1 MGATAPLNN
10 IRVLEMTEALAGPYC
25 AMMLGDL
32 GADVIK
38 IERPDS
44 GDQSRRWGPP
54 FLQGESAYFL
64 SVNRNKRSIELN
76 IKTEADLDVLHRL
89 IARSDVFITNIPRM
103 TSLKNAKID
112 PDTLREIN
120 PRLIYAAISGYG
132 HSGPKASRGGYDII
146 AQGEAGLMALTG
158 EPDGIP
164 SRFPTPMADIT
175 AGLYTVMGIQA
186 ALYVRETQEPSVG
199 QFIDVSL
206 VDAQTTWLAN
216 IGGSYFANGERPE
229 RLGNIHPTVC
239 PYQPLRTKDK
249 TLIVAVGTERLW
261 ERFCGI
267 LEITATLMVDP
278 RFATNPQRNQHRDE
292 LIPLLEEILI
302 TRDADEWLDKFVDN
316 GIPSGPINFPDETL
330 TDEHLIARG
339 MIVELE
345 HPTLG
350 VIRSIGNPIVMSE
363 NGPTYRRYPPS
374 LGEHNAEIRAEVATD
389 TTVEENL

>member
-1 MGATAPLNN
+1 
-10 IRVLEMTEALAGPYC
+10 MTEALAGPYC

-76 IKTEADLDVLHRL
+76 IKAEADLDVLHRL
-89 IARSDVFITNIPRM
+89 VARSDIFITNIPRM

-112 PDTLREIN
+112 PETLREIN

-216 IGGSYFANGERPE
+216 IGGSYFADGKRPE

-239 PYQPLRTKDK
+239 PYQPLRTNDK

-267 LEITATLMVDP
+267 LGIADTLMVDP

-292 LIPLLEEILI
+292 LIPLLEAILR
-302 TRDADEWLDKFVDN
+302 TRNADEWLEKFIDN

-350 VIRSIGNPIVMSE
+350 VIRSIGNPIVMSA
-363 NGPTYRRYPPS
+363 NGPTYRRYPPG

-389 TTVEENL
+389 TTAEEIT